1 MAAIGLTVVLIGA
14 GCGGGSSSS
23 SGSST
28 SSGSGAKL
36 SQAGG
41 AGEGPYPWLYPAS
54 GGIHSGTGTTLSGT
68 ACSSGTPQFASPY
81 APPCLPKFTGNN
93 GGATWNGVTSD
104 KILLAE
110 RVFPSTANSQAVAAQ
125 ARNAGAALPQV
136 SDQVQQVFLN
146 YFNKVYE
153 LYGRHVV
160 IQNVT
165 AAGNITSESL
175 NQGQAQACADAD
187 TIANQVHAF
196 GEAGLIN
203 NFLGGGTGPFSTC
216 AAQQKLVEFQGNP
229 YFDEGSFQQTNPYVW
244 NVVEDCERIATQVAE
259 VHAKY
264 FTGKPAI
271 YAGDADLKTKIRKF
285 GIYTPT
291 NPPYQHCLHVY
302 TNLLLNQYHVPADA
316 VSTVF
321 SYGLDISTFQ
331 QSAQQAILQFKA
343 AGVTSVV
350 LACDPFSAEFLTKA
364 AAAQNYHPEW
374 VLNGA
379 ALTDLDQTGQT
390 YDQGEVTD
398 HLFGLSEASPSV
410 DTTGPN
416 SLAGKL
422 YRQLTGHE
430 IPAGTDGNYGLLVS
444 MFNALQAAGPTLT
457 PDNLARGVHA
467 LPALGAP
474 NYEYG
479 AWTFNTGPSGQ
490 PGSGDHTAISDNRF
504 VYWDG
509 RTTSPLNGKQGTY
522 VALFGGKRFGLGNWP
537 AQLPPLFTGG

>member
-1 MAAIGLTVVLIGA
+1 MA
-14 GCGGGSSSS
+14 
-23 SGSST
+23 
-28 SSGSGAKL
+28 GAKL
-36 SQAGG
+36 AQAGG
-41 AGEGPYPWLYPAS
+41 PGEGPYPWLYPAS
-54 GGIHSGTGTTLSGT
+54 GGVHSGTGTTVSGT
-68 ACSSGTPQFASPY
+68 PCSSGTPQFPSPY
-81 APPCLPKFTGNN
+81 APPCLPKFTASN
-93 GGATWNGVTSD
+93 GGATSNGVTGD

-110 RVFPSTANSQAVAAQ
+110 RVFPSTANSQAVAAE

-229 YFDEGSFQQTNPYVW
+229 YFDEGSNQKTNPYVW
-244 NVVEDCERIATQVAE
+244 NIAEDCERISTQAAQVFS
-259 VHAKY
+259 KY
-264 FTGKPAI
+264 LTGKPAV
-271 YAGDADLKTKIRKF
+271 YAGDADLKTKVRKL
-285 GIYTPT
+285 GTYIPN
-291 NPPYQHCLHVY
+291 NPPYQHCAQVY
-302 TNLLLNQYHVPADA
+302 LNALTNQYHVPADQVNTA
-316 VSTVF
+316 F
-321 SYGLDISTFQ
+321 NYGLDISTFQ

-343 AGVTSVV
+343 AGVTTVL

-374 VLNGA
+374 LLNGA

-390 YDQGEVTD
+390 YDQSEVTG
-398 HLFGLSEASPSV
+398 HLFGMSEAAPSV

-422 YRQLTGHE
+422 YQQLTGHE
-430 IPAGTDGNYGLLVS
+430 IPAGTDGNYGLLVT
-444 MFNALQAAGPTLT
+444 MFNALQAAGPNLT

-467 LPALGAP
+467 LAALGAP

-479 AWTFNTGPSGQ
+479 KWDYNSGPSGQ
-490 PGSGDHTAISDNRF
+490 AGSGDHTAISDARF

-509 RTTSPLNGKQGTY
+509 KTTSALNGKQGTY
-522 VALFGGKRFGLGNWP
+522 VALFGGKRFALGDWP

>member
-1 MAAIGLTVVLIGA
+1 V
-14 GCGGGSSSS
+14 
-23 SGSST
+23 
-28 SSGSGAKL
+28 SGA
-36 SQAGG
+36 
-41 AGEGPYPWLYPAS
+41 
-54 GGIHSGTGTTLSGT
+54 
-68 ACSSGTPQFASPY
+68 ACSPGTPQFPSTY

-93 GGATWNGVTSD
+93 GGATWNGVTGD
-104 KILLAE
+104 KILIAE

-136 SDQVQQVFLN
+136 TDQVEQVFLN

-165 AAGNITSESL
+165 ATGNITAESL

-196 GEAGLIN
+196 GEAGLIE
-203 NFLGGGTGPFSTC
+203 NFLVGGTGPFSTC

-229 YFDEGSFQQTNPYVW
+229 YFDEGSFQQLNPYVW
-244 NVVEDCERIATQVAE
+244 NVAEDCERISTQVAQ
-259 VHAKY
+259 VHDKY
-264 FTGKPAI
+264 LVGKPAV
-271 YAGDADLKTKIRKF
+271 YAGDADLKTKIRKV
-285 GIYTPT
+285 GTYTPN
-291 NPPYQHCLHVY
+291 NPAYQHCDRAY
-302 TNLLLNQYHVPADA
+302 LNALIDQYHVPADQ
-316 VSTVF
+316 VNTTF

-343 AGVTSVV
+343 AGVTTVL
-350 LACDPFSAEFLTKA
+350 LACDPFSVEFLTKA

-374 VLNGA
+374 LLNGA
-379 ALTDLDQTGQT
+379 ALTDLDQTGQI
-390 YDQGEVTD
+390 YDQSEVGG
-398 HLFGLSEASPSV
+398 HLFGVSEASPSQ
-410 DTTGPN
+410 DTQGPN

-422 YRQLTGHE
+422 YQQLTGHE

-474 NYEYG
+474 NYAYG
-479 AWTFNTGPSGQ
+479 GWNFNTGPSGQ
-490 PGSGDHTAISDNRF
+490 AGSGDHTAISDGRF
-504 VYWDG
+504 VYWDSKA
-509 RTTSPLNGKQGTY
+509 TSPVNGKQGTY
-522 VALFGGKRFGLGNWP
+522 VALFGGKRFSLGTWP